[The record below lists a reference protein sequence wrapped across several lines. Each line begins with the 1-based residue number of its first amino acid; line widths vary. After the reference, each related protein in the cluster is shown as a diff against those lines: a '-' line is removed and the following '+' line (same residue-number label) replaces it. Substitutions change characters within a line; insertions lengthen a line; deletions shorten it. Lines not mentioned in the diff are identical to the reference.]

1 MLAPWNCDTSVFIF
15 PPLTANPRPRDHKTH
30 SQLGRGYGIPA
41 RSAPTPQWA
50 KPHPIGAIDRA
61 WFSTLWMNRLEAQS
75 ITKKQHAQVSRQHS
89 ARHISPTGRS
99 TSRQC
104 PHHRGQ
110 HAHNSSSRTP
120 RKLFQVASWM
130 RNATFWPHMTSS
142 SPPNCIEILP
152 RSTCEANP
160 EMAFWQGLKAQARF
174 GGVSARL
181 VGLRSP
187 PETRKKPLGFW

>member
-1 MLAPWNCDTSVFIF
+1 MVLHFVDE
-15 PPLTANPRPRDHKTH
+15 PP
-30 SQLGRGYGIPA
+30 
-41 RSAPTPQWA
+41 RSTV
-50 KPHPIGAIDRA
+50 D
-61 WFSTLWMNRLEAQS
+61 N
-75 ITKKQHAQVSRQHS
+75 KKQHAQVSRQHS

-152 RSTCEANP
+152 QSTCEANP

-174 GGVSARL
+174 GGGFARL
-181 VGLRSP
+181 IRLRSP
-187 PETRKKPLGFW
+187 PETRKKQLGFWYFSALTKFALGEATFFLQKKHFCLQIMKRQRAKI